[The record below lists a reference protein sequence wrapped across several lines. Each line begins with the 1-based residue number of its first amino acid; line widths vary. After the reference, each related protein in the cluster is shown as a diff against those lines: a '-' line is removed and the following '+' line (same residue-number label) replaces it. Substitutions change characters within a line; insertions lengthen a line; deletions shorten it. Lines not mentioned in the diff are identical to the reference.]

1 MDLWTFGIIDS
12 VITCP
17 AEPDREPERE
27 FDRTVLVYEIGLSF
41 MFRAGILMGDSDG
54 LGPNKY
60 IEKCVYIRVANLRQG

>member
-1 MDLWTFGIIDS
+1 
-12 VITCP
+12 
-17 AEPDREPERE
+17 
-27 FDRTVLVYEIGLSF
+27 